1 MPIEVMPICTV
12 DRKFSGLSANARA
25 RAARLLEPA
34 ICFRR
39 LLREV
44 ISDISD
50 MAKKPFNKISA
61 ITIRNST
68 TGVFPGQ

>member
-1 MPIEVMPICTV
+1 MIPIWTV
-12 DRKFSGLSANARA
+12 ERKFSGLSANASA

-44 ISDISD
+44 INDISD
-50 MAKKPFNKISA
+50 MAKKPFN
-61 ITIRNST
+61 TIRAMTIKNST